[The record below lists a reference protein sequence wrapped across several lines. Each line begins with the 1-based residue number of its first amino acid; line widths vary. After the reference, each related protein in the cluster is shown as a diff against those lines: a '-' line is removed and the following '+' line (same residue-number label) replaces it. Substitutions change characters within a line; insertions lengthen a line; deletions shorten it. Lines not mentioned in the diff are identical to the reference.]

1 MKIWKQRFCFDLLL
15 ANHEYITQFFFNI
28 IFEDN
33 YYFEV
38 VLVQCQNYKI
48 RTAVLSPFF
57 YVTWQDII
65 YP

>member
-15 ANHEYITQFFFNI
+15 ANNEYITQFFFNI

-33 YYFEV
+33 HYFEA
-38 VLVQCQNYKI
+38 VLAQCQIYKI
-48 RTAVLSPFF
+48 KTAELSPFF

>member
-38 VLVQCQNYKI
+38 ELVQCQNYKI